1 MSTIGRSRFGFLQV
15 GIILLT
21 LATAIIH
28 FGLAVPAQWPFN
40 LLFALNGAGYLA
52 LLAGL
57 YLRFPVLKRNR
68 HWVRL
73 LFIAYTLLT
82 IILFFVMNTTYGTFG
97 LITKAIEAILIV
109 LLAYEKV
116 DRN

>member
-1 MSTIGRSRFGFLQV
+1 MSTIRRSRFGFLQI

-21 LATAIIH
+21 LATAAIH
-28 FGLAVPAQWPFN
+28 VGLAIPSEWPFN

-57 YLRFPVLKRNR
+57 YLRLPVLRRNR

-82 IILFFVMNTTYGTFG
+82 ILLFFVMNATYGTFG

-109 LLAYEKV
+109 LLVFKK